1 MDDDVDMSTDTGDSG
16 SSDISDD
23 SSSDFGDS
31 YDDTDIDTDDI
42 DEDVSDEEVDDTDDD
57 TDELDDIDEDAS
69 DEELDNTDTDTDEL
83 DEIDEDVSDEELDD
97 TDADTDELDEIDE
110 DVSDEE
116 LNDTDADT
124 DELDEIDEDVSD
136 EEFDDTNADTDE
148 LDEVDE
154 DVSENEMDDTELEEP
169 ELTEDT
175 DDMAADDQAD
185 TVEDTADTNTEEP
198 EMTEDTDNTADD
210 EADTAEDTAD
220 TDTEEPEMTEDTDDT
235 ADDDEVDTAEDTA
248 DTDTEEPEMT
258 EDTDDTATDDEAD
271 TAEGTADTDA
281 EEPEMTEDT
290 GEISDE
296 ENDSTE
302 TQPKHSF
309 KDWVNP
315 QNYDEDGRYIGEK
328 QDFGYKPHID
338 GQEVDTSTYKD
349 YVEQQAASSVTEYMS
364 KHGYGRDDFAT
375 YSQDPEWRNLMR
387 KEYPDYELPEL
398 TQESAKSQLSDYM
411 NSHNYGQDDFD
422 TYSQDPVWRELQSA
436 AYPDYELPPEKQEL
450 FGLSKAERQ
459 EIKDKRYI
467 NDVILPNADTQMRE
481 HIHNNGLDKYISDD
495 KLKIK
500 CTDNTE
506 ALTPKEMH
514 AKYGKGW
521 DKSIMGFNDGNRSF
535 VDSSYGY
542 DQAKETAIH
551 ENFHQLSANDT
562 NNGWYTTYKRG
573 LSIDGADRGLNEAMT
588 QKYTLD
594 TMRDTDPSY
603 ENPNCAY
610 DDATKL
616 VQDIYSFGDNK
627 DMFDQAYFGN
637 KPELL
642 KQHFD
647 KYGGEGFYDRLSK
660 NFDTAT
666 DNRYS
671 FAERN
676 SSLDSI
682 RDMINDYKFNRLME
696 KK

>member
-1 MDDDVDMSTDTGDSG
+1 MMKL
-16 SSDISDD
+16 I
-23 SSSDFGDS
+23 
-31 YDDTDIDTDDI
+31 
-42 DEDVSDEEVDDTDDD
+42 
-57 TDELDDIDEDAS
+57 A
-69 DEELDNTDTDTDEL
+69 
-83 DEIDEDVSDEELDD
+83 
-97 TDADTDELDEIDE
+97 
-110 DVSDEE
+110 
-116 LNDTDADT
+116 
-124 DELDEIDEDVSD
+124 
-136 EEFDDTNADTDE
+136 
-148 LDEVDE
+148 
-154 DVSENEMDDTELEEP
+154 
-169 ELTEDT
+169 
-175 DDMAADDQAD
+175 
-185 TVEDTADTNTEEP
+185 EDTADTDTEEP
-198 EMTEDTDNTADD
+198 EMTEDTDDTATDD

-235 ADDDEVDTAEDTA
+235 ADDDEVDTAEDTADTDTEEPEMTEDTDDTVAANEADTAEDNTDTDAEEPEMTEDTDDTAADDEVDTAEDTADTDTEEPEMTEETDDTAAANEADTAEDNTDTDAEESEMTEDTDDTATDDEADTAEDTADTDTEEPEMTEDSDDTATDDEADTAEDTA